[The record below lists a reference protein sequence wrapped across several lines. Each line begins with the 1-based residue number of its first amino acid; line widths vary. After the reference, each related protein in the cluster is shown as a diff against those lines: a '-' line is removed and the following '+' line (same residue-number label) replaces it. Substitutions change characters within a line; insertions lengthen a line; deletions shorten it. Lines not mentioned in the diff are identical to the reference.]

1 MDPVAAMFTVMAPL
15 VTTLMT
21 QQLKSIPTLATP
33 STPRRGS
40 KREAEPASLATPS
53 PKRARHFHISS
64 PSLSPSP
71 SPSRPSSPVPGI
83 EHELESCMLAFGKSK
98 ALTDDIINSAID
110 NLSALGYT
118 PDVLADDDI
127 SNERVGQVSGLLE
140 GTVSSLR
147 KFSRRWCARLELK
160 KARAAGEVDVISILV
175 MLIPK
180 LFFLSYALLVHSLIL
195 SFL

>member
-1 MDPVAAMFTVMAPL
+1 
-15 VTTLMT
+15 
-21 QQLKSIPTLATP
+21 
-33 STPRRGS
+33 
-40 KREAEPASLATPS
+40 
-53 PKRARHFHISS
+53 
-64 PSLSPSP
+64 
-71 SPSRPSSPVPGI
+71 
-83 EHELESCMLAFGKSK
+83 MLAFGKSK

-160 KARAAGEVDVISILV
+160 KARAA
-175 MLIPK
+175 K
-180 LFFLSYALLVHSLIL
+180 
-195 SFL
+195 